1 MNSGGGRPRG
11 NAIGTEHLAGN
22 EYTVFFPRNVDDCVA
37 TATLAAVQNGPNYED
52 PPPGRITVAHLNG
65 RIRVRTYDRNGDP
78 AELPFNLIVA
88 C

>member
-1 MNSGGGRPRG
+1 VNSGGGRPRG